1 MDPLDPVVDPLDLGV
16 DPLDPVAGDRSLE
29 QLLPSLELATAL
41 RTVRLGHL
49 ASLHNLAAL
58 AALPHVRRVEL
69 GAVRGGNAAALGGL
83 GTVTE
88 LHVNRFVPSAT
99 LDVLAQLPMLRS
111 LTIEHAHTVRVC
123 PLFPRHHSDVLVEP
137 LVRVPG
143 TCCDSGVGR
152 RGRSSQAY
160 DRLEPAH
167 TSSAPTVLRTIVV
180 SEYVF

>member
-1 MDPLDPVVDPLDLGV
+1 MRDVVEEAIGVQSLPDEVLTAIVRKVDLSTCAPVCRRWRRIALGLAVTLWPRASLPLQPPTAKKPKHDQEPAVDPLDPVVDPLDLGV

-88 LHVNRFVPSAT
+88 LHVNRFVPVSYTHLT
-99 LDVLAQLPMLRS
+99 L
-111 LTIEHAHTVRVC
+111 
-123 PLFPRHHSDVLVEP
+123 
-137 LVRVPG
+137 
-143 TCCDSGVGR
+143 
-152 RGRSSQAY
+152 
-160 DRLEPAH
+160 
-167 TSSAPTVLRTIVV
+167 PTKA
-180 SEYVF
+180 